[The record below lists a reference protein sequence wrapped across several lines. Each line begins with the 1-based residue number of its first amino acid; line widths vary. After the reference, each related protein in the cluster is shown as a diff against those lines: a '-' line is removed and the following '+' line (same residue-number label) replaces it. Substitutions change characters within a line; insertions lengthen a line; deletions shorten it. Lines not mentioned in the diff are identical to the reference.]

1 MLSNGYIKLS
11 ARKMNQYKFKMII
24 RSIKAILSIK
34 LKIIKT
40 LMIVICIH
48 LKDKYQGLDL
58 VSAKL
63 QVLQFI

>member
-11 ARKMNQYKFKMII
+11 ARKMNQNKFKMII
-24 RSIKAILSIK
+24 CSIKAILSIK

-40 LMIVICIH
+40 LIIVICIR

>member
-24 RSIKAILSIK
+24 SSIKAILSIK

-48 LKDKYQGLDL
+48 LKDKYQELDL